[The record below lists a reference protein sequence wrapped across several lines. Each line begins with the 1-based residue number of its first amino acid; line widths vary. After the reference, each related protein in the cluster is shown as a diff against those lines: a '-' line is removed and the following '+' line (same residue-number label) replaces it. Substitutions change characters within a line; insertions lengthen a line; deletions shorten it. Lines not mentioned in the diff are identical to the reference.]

1 MPVRKNIRHPQPSNE
16 ETTLSGITGAFAD
29 VVHTH
34 VAADTTDF
42 ATAVATNETSH
53 ADVLVDGEFA
63 SAGFMKT
70 DGAATYSIVTDN
82 STNWN
87 LAYGWG
93 NHAGYGYLDAADI
106 GVTVAAQGHNH
117 DAAYVNVSGDTMTGT
132 LTMDA
137 ADIVSTGDITVTG
150 GNVTVD
156 GGVVDIADPT
166 FCLQI
171 ESNNFLGT
179 YSTTPGTGATHIGFT
194 AGKFNT
200 STDLVAIGSKAGQV
214 NTGVYNA
221 FIGLEA
227 GQKNTSGINNLFL
240 GARAG
245 KENISANSNV
255 YIGSYAGF
263 KGTGANN
270 VSIGSSALRNA
281 TGAEKTV
288 AIGSAAGYSL
298 ITGDNNTFIGY
309 YTGFNTTGSGN
320 VLIGYMAGEN
330 ETGSNKLYISNSN
343 TTTPLIYGDFS
354 TDELTINGTNTVT
367 DNLVLPKTSGK
378 GIQVDTTT
386 PTFGWRDILGTINTR
401 GIGATDPDWG
411 VIAGG
416 VMSAYKFSLNDVCWI
431 SYHIPHDY
439 VPGTSWHSHVHWLPD
454 GTNTAAV
461 KWQMEWMYAKGHN
474 QGAFNVG
481 SITTTSASD
490 TPGGTAYQHY
500 VTESTA
506 NSSTNIEPD
515 GIIYMK
521 ISRVTNGTGTD
532 NTDGIFVLQCD
543 LHYQSTNIGTKAKAY
558 PFYT

>member
-16 ETTLSGITGAFAD
+16 ETTLSGIAGAFAD

-34 VAADTTDF
+34 IAADTTDF
-42 ATAVATNETSH
+42 ATAVGLLSSP
-53 ADVLVDGEFA
+53 L
-63 SAGFMKT
+63 
-70 DGAATYSIVTDN
+70 
-82 STNWN
+82 
-87 LAYGWG
+87 
-93 NHAGYGYLDAADI
+93 
-106 GVTVAAQGHNH
+106 GHDH
-117 DAAYVNVSGDTMTGT
+117 DADYVDIAGDTMTGS
-132 LTMDA
+132 LE
-137 ADIVSTGDITVTG
+137 
-150 GNVTVD
+150 
-156 GGVVDIADPT
+156 
-166 FCLQI
+166 I
-171 ESNNFLGT
+171 E
-179 YSTTPGTGATHIGFT
+179 
-194 AGKFNT
+194 
-200 STDLVAIGSKAGQV
+200 
-214 NTGVYNA
+214 
-221 FIGLEA
+221 
-227 GQKNTSGINNLFL
+227 
-240 GARAG
+240 
-245 KENISANSNV
+245 
-255 YIGSYAGF
+255 
-263 KGTGANN
+263 
-270 VSIGSSALRNA
+270 
-281 TGAEKTV
+281 
-288 AIGSAAGYSL
+288 
-298 ITGDNNTFIGY
+298 
-309 YTGFNTTGSGN
+309 
-320 VLIGYMAGEN
+320 
-330 ETGSNKLYISNSN
+330 
-343 TTTPLIYGDFS
+343 
-354 TDELTINGTNTVT
+354 

-401 GIGATDPDWG
+401 GLGATDPDWG
-411 VIAGG
+411 AIAGG

-521 ISRVTNGTGTD
+521 ISRVTNGGTD
-532 NTDGIFVLQCD
+532 NTDDIFVLQCD